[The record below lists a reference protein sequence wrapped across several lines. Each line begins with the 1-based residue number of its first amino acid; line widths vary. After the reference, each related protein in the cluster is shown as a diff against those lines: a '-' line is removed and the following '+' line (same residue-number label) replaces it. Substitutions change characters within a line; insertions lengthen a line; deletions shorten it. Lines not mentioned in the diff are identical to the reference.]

1 MTFYVFFQSQGT
13 YTTFEAT
20 PTGQGGQFPAK
31 SLNQWFVLL
40 QMSVQLISLEV
51 QKSHFWYSNSV

>member
-1 MTFYVFFQSQGT
+1 M
-13 YTTFEAT
+13 TFEAT
-20 PTGQGGQFPAK
+20 PTRQGGKFPAK
-31 SLNQWFVLL
+31 SLNQWFFLL